1 MAETLV
7 IDASVLVK
15 WFKKGEA
22 FEEEALKLRRDVLSS
37 KVAVMM
43 SELTFLEVCRALVK
57 VGYPPEKVEEA
68 YATLREMSELGF
80 LKPVPVST
88 LIDKA
93 KDLILEVNLYVADA
107 LTLAAALTTS
117 SDLLTEDRHLTKPEV
132 KENMRKEGLKVVS
145 LKEMYR

>member
-15 WFKKGEA
+15 WFKKEEA

-37 KVAVMM
+37 KVAVMV